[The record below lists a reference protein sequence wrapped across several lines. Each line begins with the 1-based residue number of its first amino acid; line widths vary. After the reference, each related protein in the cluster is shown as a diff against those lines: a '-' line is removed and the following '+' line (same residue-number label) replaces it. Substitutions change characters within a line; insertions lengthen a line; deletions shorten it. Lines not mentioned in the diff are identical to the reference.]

1 MNEYKIPFYLHGDDA
16 SLLLRANTYSLLFK
30 ANTAIQIPE
39 ISHDLR
45 KFDTC
50 LKVGKFEIEWIET
63 PGQTK
68 GSICFIIDQNIFTGD
83 TLLAITFGRTDL
95 SGGDLKMLKKSI
107 AKLDNLDP
115 SLLIRPGHGEVIDL
129 RHA

>member
-1 MNEYKIPFYLHGDDA
+1 
-16 SLLLRANTYSLLFK
+16 K

-115 SLLIRPGHGEVIDL
+115 SLLFRPGKGEVIDL